1 MVSGDNSGIF
11 GREVQFQYMRILFI
25 VNPISGL
32 GSGKELPERIKAIP
46 EYEQVDFDI
55 VFTKYA
61 GHARILVG
69 EARDSGKYTHVVAVG
84 GDGTVNEVGTALCGS
99 DIAFAVVSLGSGNG
113 FARHLGYSIFM
124 NKALRQVLTDC
135 YAQIDVLQINDKYS
149 LNVSGVGF
157 DAEVAHEFNHLKLRG
172 VLSYIY
178 AAIKLWFRY
187 PEKKYKIISG
197 GKVMKVS
204 CFILSFA
211 NSSQYGNNAYI
222 APHASVRDGLMDI
235 CILKRPTFFE
245 IMWFLLFFISSKL
258 YKLSYYKEIQCREA
272 VVEGDIH
279 RVHIDGDA
287 YLMESPLRLK
297 VLPGVLKVVVPKK
310 LKGE

>member
-1 MVSGDNSGIF
+1 
-11 GREVQFQYMRILFI
+11 MRLLFI

-32 GSGKELPERIKAIP
+32 GLGKELPEKIKKMP
-46 EYEQVDFDI
+46 EYDNVDYDI
-55 VFTKYA
+55 VFTEYA
-61 GHARILVG
+61 GHARELVA
-69 EARDSGKYTHVVAVG
+69 EARAAAKYSHIVAVG
-84 GDGTVNEVGTALCGS
+84 GDGTVNEVGGALCGS

-124 NKALRQVLTDC
+124 TKALKQVLTEQ
-135 YAQIDVLQINDKYS
+135 YAQIDVLQINDKHS

-187 PEKKYKIISG
+187 PEKKYKITSG

-211 NSSQYGNNAYI
+211 NSSQYGNNAFI
-222 APHASVRDGLMDI
+222 APHASVRDGLMDL
-235 CILKRPTFFE
+235 CILKRPAFWE
-245 IMWFLLFFISSKL
+245 IIWFLLFFISSKV
-258 YKLSYYKEIQCREA
+258 YKLSYYKEIQCEEA
-272 VVEGDIH
+272 IVEGDIH
-279 RVHIDGDA
+279 RVHVDGDA
-287 YLMESPLRLK
+287 YIMDSPIRLK
-297 VLPGVLKVVVPKK
+297 ILPGVLKVVVPKEMK
-310 LKGE
+310 

>member
-1 MVSGDNSGIF
+1 
-11 GREVQFQYMRILFI
+11 MRILFI

-32 GSGKELPERIKAIP
+32 GLGKELPEKIRRIP
-46 EYEQVDFDI
+46 EYGQVDYDI
-55 VFTKYA
+55 AFTEYA
-61 GHARILVG
+61 GHGRILVE
-69 EARDSGKYTHVVAVG
+69 EARSTPKYTHIVAVG
-84 GDGTVNEVGTALCGS
+84 GDGTVNEVGGALCGS

-113 FARHLGYSIFM
+113 FARHLGYSVFM
-124 NKALRQVLTDC
+124 TKALKQVLTDR
-135 YAQIDVLQINDKYS
+135 YAWIDVLEMNGKYS

-157 DAEVAHEFNHLKLRG
+157 DAEVAHEFNNLKIRG
-172 VLSYIY
+172 VVSYIY

-187 PEKKYKIISG
+187 PEKKYKMVSD

-211 NSSQYGNNAYI
+211 NSSQYGNNACI

-235 CILKRPTFFE
+235 CILKRPAFFE
-245 IMWFLLFFISSKL
+245 ILWFLIFFMNSRI

-279 RVHIDGDA
+279 RVHVDGDA
-287 YLMESPLRLK
+287 YFMDSPIRLK
-297 VLPGVLKVVVPKK
+297 MHPSVLKVVVPKK
-310 LKGE
+310 ME

>member
-1 MVSGDNSGIF
+1 
-11 GREVQFQYMRILFI
+11 MRILFI

-32 GSGKELPERIKAIP
+32 GLGKELPDKIKKMP
-46 EYEQVDFDI
+46 EYDGVGYDI
-55 VFTKYA
+55 VFTEYA
-61 GHARILVG
+61 GHARILVE
-69 EARDSGKYTHVVAVG
+69 EARTTGKYSHIVAVG
-84 GDGTVNEVGTALCGS
+84 GDGTVNEVGGALCGS

-124 NKALRQVLTDC
+124 NKALKQVLTDQ
-135 YAQIDVLQINDKYS
+135 YARIDVLQMNDKYS

-187 PEKKYKIISG
+187 PEKKYKITSD

-222 APHASVRDGLMDI
+222 APHASMRDGLMDI
-235 CILKRPTFFE
+235 CILKRPAFFE
-245 IMWFLLFFISSKL
+245 ILWFLLFFVSAKL
-258 YKLSYYKEIQCREA
+258 YKLSYYKEIQCQEA
-272 VVEGDIH
+272 VIEGDIH

-287 YLMESPLRLK
+287 YTMDSPLHLK
-297 VLPGVLKVVVPKK
+297 VLPGVLKVVVPKC
-310 LKGE
+310 LDE

>member
-1 MVSGDNSGIF
+1 
-11 GREVQFQYMRILFI
+11 MRILFI

-32 GSGKELPERIKAIP
+32 GLGKELPDKIKKMP
-46 EYEQVDFDI
+46 EYDGVGYDI
-55 VFTKYA
+55 VFTEYA
-61 GHARILVG
+61 GHARILVE
-69 EARDSGKYTHVVAVG
+69 EARTTGKYSHIVAVG
-84 GDGTVNEVGTALCGS
+84 GDGTVNEVGGALCGS

-124 NKALRQVLTDC
+124 NKALKQVLTDQ
-135 YAQIDVLQINDKYS
+135 YARIDVLQMNDKYS

-187 PEKKYKIISG
+187 PEKKYKITSD

-222 APHASVRDGLMDI
+222 APHASMRDGLMDI
-235 CILKRPTFFE
+235 CILKRPAFFE
-245 IMWFLLFFISSKL
+245 ILWFLLFFVSAKL
-258 YKLSYYKEIQCREA
+258 YKLSYYKEIQCQEA
-272 VVEGDIH
+272 VIEGDIH

-287 YLMESPLRLK
+287 YTMDSPLHLK
-297 VLPGVLKVVVPKK
+297 VLPGVLKVVVPKC
-310 LKGE
+310 LDNA

>member
-1 MVSGDNSGIF
+1 
-11 GREVQFQYMRILFI
+11 MRIFFI

-32 GSGKELPERIKAIP
+32 GLGKELPEKIKKMP
-46 EYEQVDFDI
+46 EYDNVDYDI
-55 VFTKYA
+55 VFTEYA
-61 GHARILVG
+61 GHARVLVE
-69 EARDSGKYTHVVAVG
+69 EARSAGKYTHIVAVG
-84 GDGTVNEVGTALCGS
+84 GDGTVNEVGGALCGS

-124 NKALRQVLTDC
+124 SKALKQVLTNQ
-135 YAQIDVLQINDKYS
+135 YTQIDVLEMNGKLS

-157 DAEVAHEFNHLKLRG
+157 DAEVAHEFNSLKLRG

-187 PEKKYKIISG
+187 PEKKYKITSD

-235 CILKRPTFFE
+235 CILKRPAFFE
-245 IMWFLLFFISSKL
+245 IMWFLLFFISAKL
-258 YKLSYYKEIQCREA
+258 YKLSYYKELQCSEA
-272 VVEGDIH
+272 IVEGDIH

-287 YLMESPLRLK
+287 YLMESPLHLK
-297 VLPGVLKVVVPKK
+297 ILKGVLKVVVPKK
-310 LKGE
+310 LG

>member
-1 MVSGDNSGIF
+1 
-11 GREVQFQYMRILFI
+11 MRILFI

-32 GSGKELPERIKAIP
+32 GLGKELPDKIKKMP
-46 EYEQVDFDI
+46 EYDDVDYDI
-55 VFTKYA
+55 VFTEYA
-61 GHARILVG
+61 GHARILVE
-69 EARDSGKYTHVVAVG
+69 EARTTGKYSHIVAVG
-84 GDGTVNEVGTALCGS
+84 GDGTVNEVGGALCGS

-124 NKALRQVLTDC
+124 SKALKQVLTDQ
-135 YAQIDVLQINDKYS
+135 YARIDILQMNDKYS

-187 PEKKYKIISG
+187 PEKKYKIISD

-235 CILKRPTFFE
+235 CILKRPAFLE
-245 IMWFLLFFISSKL
+245 ILWFLLFFVSAKL
-258 YKLSYYKEIQCREA
+258 YKLSYYKEIQCKEV

-287 YLMESPLRLK
+287 YTMNSPLHLK
-297 VLPGVLKVVVPKK
+297 VLPGVLKVVVPKC
-310 LKGE
+310 LDE

>member
-1 MVSGDNSGIF
+1 
-11 GREVQFQYMRILFI
+11 MRILFI

-32 GSGKELPERIKAIP
+32 GLGKELPGKIKRLP
-46 EYEQVDFDI
+46 EYDNVDYDI
-55 VFTKYA
+55 VFTEYA
-61 GHARILVG
+61 GHARVLVE
-69 EARDSGKYTHVVAVG
+69 EARATCKYTHIVAVG
-84 GDGTVNEVGTALCGS
+84 GDGTVNEVGGALCGC

-124 NKALRQVLTDC
+124 TKALKQVLTNQ
-135 YAQIDVLQINDKYS
+135 YAQIDVLEINGKYS

-187 PEKKYKIISG
+187 PEKKYKIISD

-235 CILKRPTFFE
+235 CILKRPAFWE
-245 IMWFLLFFISSKL
+245 IMWFLPGQLIWS
-258 YKLSYYKEIQCREA
+258 
-272 VVEGDIH
+272 
-279 RVHIDGDA
+279 
-287 YLMESPLRLK
+287 
-297 VLPGVLKVVVPKK
+297 LPQHNR
-310 LKGE
+310 

>member
-1 MVSGDNSGIF
+1 
-11 GREVQFQYMRILFI
+11 MRILFI

-32 GSGKELPERIKAIP
+32 GLGKELPERIKGLP
-46 EYEQVDFDI
+46 EYDNVDYEI
-55 VFTKYA
+55 VFTEYA
-61 GHARILVG
+61 GHARVLVE
-69 EARDSGKYTHVVAVG
+69 EARNTRKYTHIVAVG
-84 GDGTVNEVGTALCGS
+84 GDGTVNEVGGALCGS

-124 NKALRQVLTDC
+124 NKALKQVLTDQ
-135 YAQIDVLQINDKYS
+135 YVRIDVLEINGRHS

-187 PEKKYKIISG
+187 PEKKYKITSD

-235 CILKRPTFFE
+235 CILKRPAFLE

-258 YKLSYYKEIQCREA
+258 YKLSYFREIQCKEA

-287 YLMESPLRLK
+287 YTMEPPIRLK
-297 VLPGVLKVVVPKK
+297 VLPGALKVVVPKCLDK
-310 LKGE
+310 

>member
-1 MVSGDNSGIF
+1 
-11 GREVQFQYMRILFI
+11 MRILFI

-32 GSGKELPERIKAIP
+32 GLGKELPERIKGLP
-46 EYEQVDFDI
+46 EYDNVDYEI
-55 VFTKYA
+55 VFTEYA
-61 GHARILVG
+61 GHARVLVE
-69 EARDSGKYTHVVAVG
+69 EARNTRKYTHIVAVG
-84 GDGTVNEVGTALCGS
+84 GDGTVNEVGGALCGS

-124 NKALRQVLTDC
+124 NKALKQVLTDQ
-135 YAQIDVLQINDKYS
+135 YVQIDVLEINGRHS

-187 PEKKYKIISG
+187 PEKKYKITSD

-235 CILKRPTFFE
+235 CILKRPAFLE

-258 YKLSYYKEIQCREA
+258 YKLSYFREIQCKEA

-287 YLMESPLRLK
+287 YTMEPPIRLK
-297 VLPGVLKVVVPKK
+297 VLPGALKVVVPKCLDK
-310 LKGE
+310 

>member
-1 MVSGDNSGIF
+1 
-11 GREVQFQYMRILFI
+11 MRILFI

-32 GSGKELPERIKAIP
+32 GLGKELPEKIRKMS
-46 EYEQVDFDI
+46 EYDHVDYDI
-55 VFTKYA
+55 VFTEYA
-61 GHARILVG
+61 GHARVIVE
-69 EARDSGKYTHVVAVG
+69 EARAAAKYTHIVAVG
-84 GDGTVNEVGTALCGS
+84 GDGTVNEVGGALCGS
-99 DIAFAVVSLGSGNG
+99 DIAFGVVSLGSGNG

-124 NKALRQVLTDC
+124 NRALKQVLTDR
-135 YAQIDVLQINDKYS
+135 YAQIDVLEINGKHS

-187 PEKKYKIISG
+187 PEKKYKITSA

-222 APHASVRDGLMDI
+222 APHASVKDGLLDL
-235 CILKRPTFFE
+235 CILKRPGLFE

-258 YKLSYYKEIQCREA
+258 YKLSYYKEIQCTEA
-272 VVEGDIH
+272 VIEGDIS

-297 VLPGVLKVVVPKK
+297 VLPGVLKVVIPEKASK
-310 LKGE
+310 Y

>member
-1 MVSGDNSGIF
+1 
-11 GREVQFQYMRILFI
+11 MRILFI

-32 GSGKELPERIKAIP
+32 GLGKELPERIKGLP
-46 EYEQVDFDI
+46 EYDNVDYEI
-55 VFTKYA
+55 VFTEYA
-61 GHARILVG
+61 GHARVLVE
-69 EARDSGKYTHVVAVG
+69 EARNTRKYTHIVAVG
-84 GDGTVNEVGTALCGS
+84 GDGTVNEVGGALCGS

-124 NKALRQVLTDC
+124 NKALKQVLTDQ
-135 YAQIDVLQINDKYS
+135 YVQIDVLEINGRHS

-187 PEKKYKIISG
+187 PEKKYKITSD

-235 CILKRPTFFE
+235 CILKRPAFLE

-258 YKLSYYKEIQCREA
+258 YKLSYFREIQCKEA

-287 YLMESPLRLK
+287 YTMEPPIRLK

-310 LKGE
+310 MK

>member
-1 MVSGDNSGIF
+1 
-11 GREVQFQYMRILFI
+11 MRILFI

-32 GSGKELPERIKAIP
+32 GLGKELPDKIKKMP
-46 EYEQVDFDI
+46 EYDDVDYDI
-55 VFTKYA
+55 VFTEYA
-61 GHARILVG
+61 GHARILVE
-69 EARDSGKYTHVVAVG
+69 EARTTGKYSHIVAVG
-84 GDGTVNEVGTALCGS
+84 GDGTVNEVGGALCGS

-124 NKALRQVLTDC
+124 SKALKQVLTDQ
-135 YAQIDVLQINDKYS
+135 YARIDILQMNDKYS

-187 PEKKYKIISG
+187 PEKKYKIISD

-235 CILKRPTFFE
+235 CILKRPAFLE
-245 IMWFLLFFISSKL
+245 ILWFLLFFVSAKL
-258 YKLSYYKEIQCREA
+258 YKLSYYKEIQCKET

-287 YLMESPLRLK
+287 YTMNSPLHLK
-297 VLPGVLKVVVPKK
+297 VLPGVLKVVVPKC
-310 LKGE
+310 LDE

>member
-1 MVSGDNSGIF
+1 
-11 GREVQFQYMRILFI
+11 MRILFI

-32 GSGKELPERIKAIP
+32 GLGREVPERVKRMA
-46 EYEQVDFDI
+46 EYDKVDYEI
-55 VFTKYA
+55 VFTEYA
-61 GHARILVG
+61 GHARVIVG
-69 EARDSGKYTHVVAVG
+69 EARSSGKYTHIVAVG
-84 GDGTVNEVGTALCGS
+84 GDGTVNEVGGALCGS

-124 NKALRQVLTDC
+124 TRALKQVLTDQ
-135 YAQIDVLQINDKYS
+135 YMQIDVLEINGKYS

-157 DAEVAHEFNHLKLRG
+157 DAEVAHAFNHQRLRG
-172 VLSYIY
+172 VFSYIY

-187 PEKKYKIISG
+187 PEKKYKITSG

-235 CILKRPTFFE
+235 CILKRPAFLE
-245 IMWFLLFFISSKL
+245 IMWFLLFFVCSKL
-258 YKLSYYKEIQCREA
+258 YKLSYYKEIQCEEA
-272 VVEGDIH
+272 IVEGDIL

-287 YLMESPLRLK
+287 YLMESPIHLK
-297 VLPGVLKVVVPKK
+297 ILSGILKVVVPKK
-310 LKGE
+310 IDDKE

>member
-1 MVSGDNSGIF
+1 
-11 GREVQFQYMRILFI
+11 MRLLFI

-32 GSGKELPERIKAIP
+32 GLGKELPEKIKKMP
-46 EYEQVDFDI
+46 EYDNVDYDI
-55 VFTKYA
+55 VFTEYA
-61 GHARILVG
+61 GHARELVA
-69 EARDSGKYTHVVAVG
+69 EARAAAKYSHIVAVG
-84 GDGTVNEVGTALCGS
+84 GDGTVNEVGGALCGS

-124 NKALRQVLTDC
+124 AKALKQVLTEQ
-135 YAQIDVLQINDKYS
+135 YAQIDVLQINDKHS

-187 PEKKYKIISG
+187 PEKKYKITSQ

-211 NSSQYGNNAYI
+211 NSSQYGNNAFI
-222 APHASVRDGLMDI
+222 APHASVRDGLMDL
-235 CILKRPTFFE
+235 CILKRPAFWE
-245 IMWFLLFFISSKL
+245 IIWFLLFFISSKV
-258 YKLSYYKEIQCREA
+258 YKLSYYKEIQCEEA
-272 VVEGDIH
+272 IVEGDIH
-279 RVHIDGDA
+279 RVHVDGDA
-287 YLMESPLRLK
+287 YIMDSPIHLK
-297 VLPGVLKVVVPKK
+297 ILPGVLKVVVPKEMK
-310 LKGE
+310 

>member
-1 MVSGDNSGIF
+1 
-11 GREVQFQYMRILFI
+11 MRILFI

-32 GSGKELPERIKAIP
+32 GLGKELPEKIRKMP
-46 EYEQVDFDI
+46 EYDHVDYDI
-55 VFTKYA
+55 VFTEYA
-61 GHARILVG
+61 GHARVLVE
-69 EARDSGKYTHVVAVG
+69 EARAAGKYTHIVAVG
-84 GDGTVNEVGTALCGS
+84 GDGTVNEVGGALCGS
-99 DIAFAVVSLGSGNG
+99 DIAFGVVSLGSGNG

-124 NKALRQVLTDC
+124 TKALKQVLTDR
-135 YAQIDVLQINDKYS
+135 YAQIDVLDINGKHS
-149 LNVSGVGF
+149 LNVSGIGF

-178 AAIKLWFRY
+178 AALKLWFRY
-187 PEKKYKIISG
+187 PEKKYKIVSG

-222 APHASVRDGLMDI
+222 APHASVKDGLLDL
-235 CILKRPTFFE
+235 CILKRPGLFE

-258 YKLSYYKEIQCREA
+258 YKLSYFKEIQCKEA
-272 VVEGDIH
+272 VIEGDIS

-297 VLPGVLKVVVPKK
+297 VLPGVLKVVVPA
-310 LKGE
+310 KGNKY